1 MEGDARRDADHD
13 INLLHAAAS
22 ALTFYTHD
30 LARSIRIQMS
40 LFIYYSNIQMEMLI
54 RRNEYANSVNY
65 YTEFRR
71 VAVSNINKAPYQ
83 IIYRLSRIN

>member
-1 MEGDARRDADHD
+1 
-13 INLLHAAAS
+13 
-22 ALTFYTHD
+22 
-30 LARSIRIQMS
+30 MS

-65 YTEFRR
+65 YTEFRG
-71 VAVSNINKAPYQ
+71 AAISNINKAPYQ